1 MAINITH
8 FDDCKEKYQSH
19 EVNISGDL
27 MDIGLYEMRV
37 EIMGYGRNKQEAYDE
52 ASLKLKNLINRL
64 TKVYNDLHIDDVIE
78 VDNYRHEIKKIDI

>member
-64 TKVYNDLHIDDVIE
+64 TKVYNDLHLDDVIE
-78 VDNYRHEIKKIDI
+78 VDNYRHEIKK

>member
-8 FDDCKEKYQSH
+8 FDDGKEKYQSH

-27 MDIGLYEMRV
+27 SDIGLYEMDV
-37 EIMGYGRNKQEAYDE
+37 EIMGYGRDKQEAYDD
-52 ASLKLKNLINRL
+52 ASLKLKNLINLL

-78 VDNYRHEIKKIDI
+78 VDNYRHEIKK

>member
-8 FDDCKEKYQSH
+8 FDDGKEKYQSH

-27 MDIGLYEMRV
+27 RDIGLYEMDV
-37 EIMGYGRNKQEAYDE
+37 EIMGYGRDKQEAYDE
-52 ASLKLKNLINRL
+52 ASLKLKNLINLL

-78 VDNYRHEIKKIDI
+78 VDNYRHEIKK

>member
-37 EIMGYGRNKQEAYDE
+37 EIMGYGRDKQEAYDE
-52 ASLKLKNLINRL
+52 ASLKLKNLINLL

-78 VDNYRHEIKKIDI
+78 VDNYRHEIKK

>member
-27 MDIGLYEMRV
+27 RDIEIYEMNV
-37 EIMGYGRNKQEAYDE
+37 EIMGYGRDKQEAYDE
-52 ASLKLKNLINRL
+52 ASLKLL
-64 TKVYNDLHIDDVIE
+64 
-78 VDNYRHEIKKIDI
+78 

>member
-78 VDNYRHEIKKIDI
+78 VDNYRHEIKNK

>member
-27 MDIGLYEMRV
+27 MDIGLYEMSV

-52 ASLKLKNLINRL
+52 ASLKLKNLINLL

-78 VDNYRHEIKKIDI
+78 VDNYRHEIKK

>member
-52 ASLKLKNLINRL
+52 ASLKLKNLINLL

-78 VDNYRHEIKKIDI
+78 VDNYRHEIKK

>member
-78 VDNYRHEIKKIDI
+78 VDNYRHEIKNKR

>member
-78 VDNYRHEIKKIDI
+78 VDNYRHEIKKISV

>member
-27 MDIGLYEMRV
+27 MDIALYEMRV

-52 ASLKLKNLINRL
+52 ASLKLKNLINLL

-78 VDNYRHEIKKIDI
+78 VDNYRHEIKK

>member
-8 FDDCKEKYQSH
+8 FDDGKEKYQSH
-19 EVNISGDL
+19 EVNISGVL
-27 MDIGLYEMRV
+27 RDIELYEMDV

-52 ASLKLKNLINRL
+52 ASLKLKNLINLL

-78 VDNYRHEIKKIDI
+78 VDNYRHEIKK